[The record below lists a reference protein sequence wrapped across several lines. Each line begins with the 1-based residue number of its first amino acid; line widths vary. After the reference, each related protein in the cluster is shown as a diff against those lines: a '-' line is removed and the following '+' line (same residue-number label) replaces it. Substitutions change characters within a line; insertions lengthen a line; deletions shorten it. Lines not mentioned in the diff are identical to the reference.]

1 MEEFLFVKSMPY
13 TLSWE
18 IMKYTNKL
26 VGSIIVLYNILFL
39 KNMITLNGYSSD
51 WCMSLIT
58 DKSIPCS
65 I

>member
-1 MEEFLFVKSMPY
+1 MSY

-18 IMKYTNKL
+18 IMKYTNNL
-26 VGSIIVLYNILFL
+26 VGSIIVLYNIVFL

-51 WCMSLIT
+51 WCMLLIT

>member
-1 MEEFLFVKSMPY
+1 MSY

-18 IMKYTNKL
+18 IMKYTNNL